1 MERSLP
7 ALDCVMHPDRLQ
19 PMAAICAVK
28 VVFLTA
34 DVKGC
39 FFHYCQA
46 IWRKVQDLGLA
57 VAYREDPEVCK
68 WIRRAAGL
76 PLLPQNKIQ
85 DTWIDVMDNTPDVL
99 RAVAFNDYIVTTWVD
114 HGARF
119 PLPLWNHHGITGPRT
134 NNSLEGFHNRLNRGL
149 PHQHP
154 NIYRFVEVVRK
165 VEQAE
170 RAKFLAA
177 PRARKRVYREVEN
190 RLCRLK
196 DELNREVKSPMQV

>member
-1 MERSLP
+1 
-7 ALDCVMHPDRLQ
+7 
-19 PMAAICAVK
+19 MAAIRAVQ
-28 VVFLTA
+28 VVFPTA

-39 FFHYCQA
+39 FFHYCRA

-76 PLLPQNKIQ
+76 PLLPKNKIQ
-85 DTWIDVMDNTPDVL
+85 DSWVDAMDNTPDVP

-114 HGARF
+114 DGARF
-119 PLPLWNHHGITGPRT
+119 PLPLWNHHGTTGPRT
-134 NNSLEGFHNRLNRGL
+134 NNNLEGFHNRLNRGL
-149 PHQHP
+149 PHRHP

-170 RAKFLAA
+170 RAKILQLDFGAA
-177 PRARKRVYREVEN
+177 PRGR
-190 RLCRLK
+190 
-196 DELNREVKSPMQV
+196 